1 LLAIGHDVPLSG
13 VEAIVAWTASGG
25 DEAIY
30 LWGDVRRSDSFFSTS
45 IGLLIGITARAS
57 RSFCPHS
64 RQCLFFFISADIYLM
79 FTGKNA
85 PRWVYG
91 VVVLLILIG
100 ALFFFGRSIT
110 KGSNPASK
118 SQKGNGGRTRV
129 RPPDRRCQLVR
140 FT

>member
-57 RSFCPHS
+57 RSFCPLS

-100 ALFFFGRSIT
+100 ALFFLGE
-110 KGSNPASK
+110 ASPK
-118 SQKGNGGRTRV
+118 AVILLQKAKKETGDARECGPLIVGAS
-129 RPPDRRCQLVR
+129 
-140 FT
+140 